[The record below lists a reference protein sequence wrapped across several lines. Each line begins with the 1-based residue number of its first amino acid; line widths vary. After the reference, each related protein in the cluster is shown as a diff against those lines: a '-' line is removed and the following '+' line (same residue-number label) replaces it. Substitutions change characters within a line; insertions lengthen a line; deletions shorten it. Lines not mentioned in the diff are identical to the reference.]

1 MSLGGG
7 VNGALDAAVREAVNA
22 GIVFTISAG
31 NGILGAC
38 LLPGDAQGVSPARAG
53 DDNIT
58 GNGGSSGDT
67 KRVNGAIT
75 VTASNQADVD
85 INCNYGNPVSVA
97 APGEAI
103 ASTWLNGGYATQS
116 GTSMAAPVV
125 AGAAILYLMDHPS
138 ASPAEV
144 EGAIVDLL
152 ESWTTNEQP
161 NADGRLNVDGL

>member
-1 MSLGGG
+1 
-7 VNGALDAAVREAVNA
+7 
-22 GIVFTISAG
+22 
-31 NGILGAC
+31 
-38 LLPGDAQGVSPARAG
+38 
-53 DDNIT
+53 
-58 GNGGSSGDT
+58 
-67 KRVNGAIT
+67 VNGAIT
-75 VTASNQADVD
+75 VTASNQADGD

-97 APGEAI
+97 APGESI
-103 ASTWLNGGYATQS
+103 TSTWLNGGYATQS